1 MKRGKMIALVIALIA
16 CLSGCGDKKKT
27 DEVENNTYFMKV
39 SNEWLGSVVVDT
51 RTGVQYWR
59 AEGNHNGGTL
69 TLLVDREG
77 KPLIYDE
84 GETK

>member
-1 MKRGKMIALVIALIA
+1 MKRGKQIALVIALIT

-27 DEVENNTYFMKV
+27 YEAENNTYFMKV
-39 SNEWLGSVVVDT
+39 SIEWEGSVLVDT

-59 AEGNHNGGTL
+59 SEGGYNGGTL

-77 KPLIYDE
+77 KPLIYDG
-84 GETK
+84 GENK